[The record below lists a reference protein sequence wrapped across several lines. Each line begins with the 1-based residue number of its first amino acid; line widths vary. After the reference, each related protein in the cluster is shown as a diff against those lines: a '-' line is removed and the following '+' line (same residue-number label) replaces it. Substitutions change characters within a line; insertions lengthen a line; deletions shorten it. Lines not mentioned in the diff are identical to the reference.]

1 MIGFLIFLFITGLI
15 FYYPIVFFKFFND
28 DFNTKKEF
36 LLALIPFWFWV
47 ISIKEKYSELQ

>member
-1 MIGFLIFLFITGLI
+1 MIGFLIFLFITGLVL
-15 FYYPIVFFKFFND
+15 YYPLVLFKFFND

-47 ISIKEKYSELQ
+47 TSIKEKYSELQ